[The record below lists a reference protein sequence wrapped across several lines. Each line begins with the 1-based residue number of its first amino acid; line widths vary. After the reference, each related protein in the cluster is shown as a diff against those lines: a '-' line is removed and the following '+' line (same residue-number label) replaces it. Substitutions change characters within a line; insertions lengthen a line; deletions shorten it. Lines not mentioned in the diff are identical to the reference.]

1 VKKTIT
7 PAPVFLKF
15 TGYMIQDFEMF
26 ESLDGVLLLGLYH
39 LTKKERNA
47 LNTFLVSLLRSDVSD
62 SLIGDLWNTSNAE
75 FGAEGK
81 GIRWLLNR
89 TVELIE
95 GDGGTDGY
103 YLRRS

>member
-1 VKKTIT
+1 MKKTIT

-39 LTKKERNA
+39 LTKKERNE
-47 LNTFLVSLLRSDVSD
+47 LNTFLASLLRSDVSD
-62 SLIGDLWNTSNAE
+62 GLIGDLWNTSNAE
-75 FGAEGK
+75 FGGEGK

-95 GDGGTDGY
+95 GDDGTDGY